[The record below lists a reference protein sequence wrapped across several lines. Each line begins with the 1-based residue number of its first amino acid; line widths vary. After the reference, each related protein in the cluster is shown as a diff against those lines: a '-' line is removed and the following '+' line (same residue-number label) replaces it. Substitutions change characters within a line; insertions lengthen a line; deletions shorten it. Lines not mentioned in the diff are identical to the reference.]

1 MIQHLYFIRI
11 GLVICKYSHLFT
23 IDNESVLLKIQFKQ
37 IIVNSYKLIS
47 MISWHHVMVKY

>member
-47 MISWHHVMVKY
+47 MIS